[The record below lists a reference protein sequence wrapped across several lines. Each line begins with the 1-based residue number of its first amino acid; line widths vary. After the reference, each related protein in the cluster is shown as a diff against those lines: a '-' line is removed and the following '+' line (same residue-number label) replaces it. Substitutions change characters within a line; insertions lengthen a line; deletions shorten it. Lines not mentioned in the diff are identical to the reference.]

1 MSDRC
6 GLLIALVAAIGFS
19 TGANAGAFFGAE
31 ADNGDQ
37 SLLFAGMQTEGN
49 LFAGLFAGVL
59 NYTYAENNQDVAV
72 ESKTITPSAGYRFTG
87 PVAISI
93 AVGATWEEKSERRLV
108 TETGHSTSAFAQLG
122 AFYWKPEK
130 TGEFL
135 LSYTEKSQFFWS
147 RIRGK
152 HRVFERVFAGGE
164 VFKMGN
170 EDVDTLGVGA
180 LLERQWMGFSSTLK
194 AGMNDTSG
202 AGRGAYGGLEFYV
215 PF

>member
-1 MSDRC
+1 MSDRG
-6 GLLIALVAAIGFS
+6 GLLIALVAAIGLS
-19 TGANAGAFFGAE
+19 TGANAGTFFGAE
-31 ADNGDQ
+31 ADSGDQ

-59 NYTYAENNQDVAV
+59 NYAYGENNLNVAV
-72 ESKTITPSAGYRFTG
+72 ESKTITPSIGYRFAG
-87 PVAISI
+87 PVPVSI

-108 TETGHSTSAFAQLG
+108 TVSDHATSAFAQLG
-122 AFYWKPEK
+122 AFFWKPEK

-135 LSYTEKSQFFWS
+135 LSYTAKSQFFWS

-152 HRVFERVFAGGE
+152 HRIADHVFAGGE
-164 VFKMGN
+164 AFKMGN
-170 EDVDTLGVGA
+170 EDVDTVGAGA
-180 LLERQWMGFSSTLK
+180 LLERQWTGFSSTLK
-194 AGMNDTSG
+194 AGMNNTSG